1 MNFLKTMTFGA
12 AAVLVMGAADSK
24 VYAAETDNPI
34 IVVGGVTTRTI
45 ADKISAIV
53 NSKSMFESVV
63 STKSTRD
70 AAEAFCSD
78 GPASPDILISVL
90 PIVGSKDEVCIK
102 NNVGKVYEGRL
113 GYFTSVLVQN
123 TRDDAFELTSKNI
136 YRALA
141 QSVPSRDGIGFV
153 ENTSKFWSDVDP
165 ALPKL
170 PIFMALPTKND
181 GSREIFDAEA
191 LISGCRPES
200 AIKLI
205 FKAESREY
213 RCRSLDP
220 NKIFETSSEEARVE
234 KLKSLPAGAVGLVS
248 ILTYEKHRAELRAV
262 SLNGAKPTPLAIN
275 AEDYTLVLPL
285 LIYFKESALHNANQE
300 KADKVRAWLVQALSE
315 ETTGE
320 DGLLSRVGIVT
331 LPLSSREGL
340 RNSLED

>member
-1 MNFLKTMTFGA
+1 MKFLKTMTIGA
-12 AAVLVMGAADSK
+12 AAVLAMSAAVSTAHAADM
-24 VYAAETDNPI
+24 DNPH

-53 NSKSMFESVV
+53 SSKSMFESVI
-63 STKSTRD
+63 TMKSTRD

-78 GPASPDILISVL
+78 APGSPDVLLSVL
-90 PIVGSKDEVCIK
+90 PIVGSKDQVCIR

-123 TRDDAFELTSKNI
+123 TKDEDFELSSKDI

-141 QSVPSRDGIGFV
+141 QFVPSRDGVGFA
-153 ENTSKFWSDVDP
+153 ENTSKHWSDVNP
-165 ALPKL
+165 ALPKQL
-170 PIFMALPTKND
+170 IFMALPTTND

-191 LISGCRPES
+191 LIAGCRSEN

-205 FKAESREY
+205 VTAESRES
-213 RCRSLDP
+213 RCRTLDQ

-234 KLKSLPAGAVGLVS
+234 KLKLMPAGAVALVS
-248 ILTYEKHRAELRAV
+248 ILTYEKHRTELRAL

-275 AEDYTLVLPL
+275 AEDYTMVLPL
-285 LIYFKESALHNANQE
+285 LIYFKDSALQNPNKA

-315 ETTGE
+315 ETTSE
-320 DGLLSRVGIVT
+320 EGLLARVGIVT
-331 LPLSSREGL
+331 LPLSSREGQ
-340 RNSLED
+340 RSSLEN